1 MSRPGF
7 LSSVSELAALVPSG
21 SQLAIGKNQ
30 TGVPCELVRALVRQ
44 KVTDLHV
51 VGVPTGGYAID
62 LLIGAG
68 CVAAV
73 ESSAVTL
80 DETGSAPRFINA
92 IKTGRI
98 RMIDST
104 CPAVYA
110 GLSAGEKGIPFIPI
124 RGLIG
129 SDIEQ
134 RREDYQIVD
143 NPFRAKDPIVVV
155 PAITPDFALL
165 HAPMADDHGNV
176 YFGTDRDLE
185 LMAHAAKSAL
195 VTVEARYE
203 GNLMDSQAHRA
214 ASLSSIYV
222 GGVAIAERGAW
233 PLGLAGYYEE
243 DLEHMREY
251 RQQALTDAA
260 FADYVERH
268 VAA

>member
-1 MSRPGF
+1 MPQPGF
-7 LSSVSELAALVPSG
+7 LSSVTELAALIPSG
-21 SQLAIGKNQ
+21 SQVAIGKNQ

-44 KVTDLHV
+44 QVTDLHV

-68 CVAAV
+68 CVATV

-92 IKTGRI
+92 VKTGSI

-129 SDIEQ
+129 SDIEL
-134 RREDYQIVD
+134 RRDDYQIVA
-143 NPFRAKDPIVVV
+143 NPYQPEDPIVVV

-195 VTVEARYE
+195 VTVESHFD
-203 GNLMDSQAHRA
+203 GNLMESPAHRA

-222 GGVAIAERGAW
+222 GGVALAQRGAW

-243 DLEHMREY
+243 DLEHMSQYRE
-251 RQQALTDAA
+251 QALTNAA
-260 FADYVERH
+260 FAGYVERH
-268 VAA
+268 VTA